1 MKPSPRKVYDDPARH
16 WAFLTQ
22 ISDDHFEGQY
32 FDRKEAGQR
41 TSDARGLGNQLKQ
54 LREGI
59 TETIS
64 AFANSNVE
72 GGLLVIGIASNGDV
86 KGINH
91 LTEQQ
96 KNSLTNIGILLHNQA
111 AEAKLHGCQD
121 GAGQANAICLIFT
134 PYADRGICETPGSV
148 PKAWERFG
156 SQNVPV
162 TQATRDRLRDRKSL
176 SDFEN
181 TFCCP
186 YDRSD
191 LSDDILAEFRKVF
204 SPDAT
209 GDFSDE
215 RLLYEAGALIRRDE
229 EYWFTHAGLLFFGSN
244 PQRVLPASYIR
255 LLRFGVVSEDFAK
268 RGLPSFDQKFTGP
281 VTKQIREA
289 RTFFRE
295 SAFFK
300 RYQKRLAAGGFIEE
314 PELPPTVIDEAI
326 VNAVAHRD
334 YRTAIPIECEAYTDA
349 FVVKNPGRM
358 TQRAADLP
366 SHFSLAEVALDSMP
380 RNPKLLEW
388 LKLMRDPGGVAY
400 VQAISEG
407 TKQMVTAMED
417 LGLPAPSYRLAL
429 NETLI
434 KIESRAEEREA
445 ALLAANEDEATEF
458 GNLFLLR
465 LRRQDNPVG
474 YEVFGSRYGEIVKTL
489 RDALKGN
496 GWHIDRDGFSRILA
510 HRRGIELN
518 TPVEVRTIL
527 RFYPA
532 YELQIRQ
539 YHRYYYLCVDY
550 RCLALNVRKLAVV
563 KQHFARRDLEGHR
576 CIADKGGWRE
586 GRLSEFGDEFAK
598 VQFFDTDTEESVS
611 VGDVI
616 PVCSM
621 TMLESMLK
629 QEGSSFD
636 LTAALRRHSL
646 VARPDAARER
656 AEKTLTMVNHL
667 AETVFPLRCSD
678 LEVDIVSDPIHLSER
693 QRSSKRELIVRRLPE
708 PTVEFRQHQLSSDV
722 RAGITK
728 YGAYD
733 GEPQQIELVPV
744 CVSSMREGMEQ
755 LIARLIGGRYKYL
768 GSERTF
774 ATKFSYSTI
783 IAVDHVEDI
792 RGEVERLLAQRPEDQ
807 TNARTRSLF
816 LVHTPEEG
824 YSRDDHTAPYYV
836 NKRLLL
842 ERGAPCQM
850 VDTPTLRNPDWKDL
864 NLALNICAKCGVRP
878 WVLPDAIP
886 EADFFIGLSYTQSRD
901 GRRIMGFASVFNRY
915 GRWEFYRG
923 NTSYF
928 DFEDRNIR
936 LAGLVEETLTRL
948 ESRLSST
955 PRVVFQYSAK
965 LSQFDREAILKAAR
979 KIRPEGTYTFV
990 WINSHHNVRFYD
1002 RRPETDGS
1010 LRRGSYVEASAN
1022 KLYLSTTGYNPF
1034 RRVMGTP
1041 KPLEVSAWVERPVG
1055 GDRRPDL
1062 RVLALQVLS
1071 LTKLNWASTDAFCG
1085 EPITL
1090 KYAGD
1095 IAYLTAA
1102 FLRQSE
1108 PFKLHPSLET
1118 TPWFI

>member
-1 MKPSPRKVYDDPARH
+1 MVMEPSPQAVYDDPARY

-22 ISDDHFEGQY
+22 PSDDHFEGQY
-32 FDRKEAGQR
+32 FDRKEA
-41 TSDARGLGNQLKQ
+41 SQLKQ
-54 LREGI
+54 IRGGI
-59 TETIS
+59 TATIS

-91 LTEQQ
+91 LTEKE
-96 KNSLTNIGILLHNQA
+96 KNSLMNIGTLLHNQA
-111 AEAKLHGCQD
+111 AETKFHGCQD
-121 GAGQANAICLIFT
+121 GAGQGNAICLIFA

-148 PKAWERFG
+148 PKAWERRG
-156 SQNVPV
+156 PQNVPV
-162 TQATRDRLRDRKSL
+162 TQAMRDRLRDRKNL

-186 YDRSD
+186 YDRAD
-191 LSDDILAEFRKVF
+191 LSNDIVTEFRKVF
-204 SPDAT
+204 SPDAAR
-209 GDFSDE
+209 DFSDE
-215 RLLYEAGALIRRDE
+215 RLLYEAGALIRRDG

-268 RGLPSFDQKFTGP
+268 RGLPTFDQKFTGP

-300 RYQKRLAAGGFIEE
+300 RYQKRRATGGFIEE

-358 TQRAADLP
+358 TQRDADLP
-366 SHFSLAEVALDSMP
+366 PNFSLAEVVLDSMP

-407 TKQMVTAMED
+407 TKQMVTEMEY

-474 YEVFGSRYGEIVKTL
+474 YEVFGSRYGEIVKML

-510 HRRGIELN
+510 HRRGIELD
-518 TPVEVRTIL
+518 TPVEVRSIL

-532 YELQIRQ
+532 YGFQIRQ
-539 YHRYYYLCVDY
+539 YHQHFYLCVDY

-598 VQFFDTDTEESVS
+598 VRFFDTDTDESVS
-611 VGDVI
+611 VGNVI
-616 PVCSM
+616 PVCSIA
-621 TMLESMLK
+621 MLESMLK

-646 VARPDAARER
+646 VTRPDAARER

-678 LEVDIVSDPIHLSER
+678 LKVDIVSDPTRLSER
-693 QRSSKRELIVRRLPE
+693 QRPSKRELIVRRLPE
-708 PTVEFRQHQLSSDV
+708 PTVEFRQHQLSPDV

-728 YGAYD
+728 YGAYH

-744 CVSSMREGMEQ
+744 CMSSMRKGMEQ

-842 ERGAPCQM
+842 ENGEPCQM

-878 WVLPDAIP
+878 WVLPDRIP
-886 EADFFIGLSYTQSRD
+886 EADFFVGLSYTQSGD
-901 GRRIMGFASVFNRY
+901 GRRIMGFASVFNSY

-936 LAGLVEETLTRL
+936 LAGLVEETLMRL

-955 PRVVFQYSAK
+955 PRVVLQYSAK
-965 LSQFDREAILKAAR
+965 LSRFDRRAILEAAR
-979 KIRPEGTYTFV
+979 KIRPEGIYTFV

-1010 LRRGSYVEASAN
+1010 LRRGSYVEAGAN

-1034 RRVMGTP
+1034 RRLMGTP
-1041 KPLEVSAWVERPVG
+1041 KPLEISAWVERPDG
-1055 GDRRPDL
+1055 GDHRPDL
-1062 RVLALQVLS
+1062 RVLALQVLH